1 MDFDRQLRAL
11 CCAAIVL
18 SACARSRL
26 GIDEGP
32 APGGPGVGL
41 PGQGSAGSGA
51 NSGSIPGSGVA
62 GNGSPLAPPGGGAP
76 AVPTAGRDGVPT
88 AGRGT
93 PPPGTGGR
101 PAPPPNT
108 GTAGRNT
115 PPPEGPDA
123 GIFDPLNPQR
133 CASDHPFVLS
143 IDPGGQS
150 GDVQGWLES
159 APQVVFDEYNLPRF
173 SADRWGPDVGGELA
187 LWWSIS
193 SLDDESGGSL
203 YFYAVNGSMEVAH
216 VPVNRFS
223 AIGDARNLMF
233 VSWDVGPVPVGEI
246 AVFHHIPTDRYVA
259 VQVLDLYGT
268 EDGDRRST
276 CAAVD
281 ARWRFAP
288 PGSATF
294 SDILLID

>member
-1 MDFDRQLRAL
+1 MHFDRQLRAL

-18 SACARSRL
+18 AACARSRL

-32 APGGPGVGL
+32 SPGGPGVRL
-41 PGQGSAGSGA
+41 PGQGGAGSGA
-51 NSGSIPGSGVA
+51 SPGSVPGAGVA
-62 GNGSPLAPPGGGAP
+62 GNGSPLAPSGGSGQ
-76 AVPTAGRDGVPT
+76 AVPTAGRGDVPT
-88 AGRGT
+88 AGRGN
-93 PPPGTGGR
+93 PPPGTAGR

-108 GTAGRNT
+108 GGAG
-115 PPPEGPDA
+115 GDA
-123 GIFDPLNPQR
+123 PQAGMTGGDPFDPLNPQR

-159 APQVVFDEYNLPRF
+159 APQVVFDEYNIPRF
-173 SADRWGPDVGGELA
+173 SVDGPAPEDDGELA

-193 SLDDESGGSL
+193 SLDDARGGSL
-203 YFYAVNGSMEVAH
+203 YFYAVNGAMEVAH
-216 VPVNRFS
+216 VAVNRFS
-223 AIGDARNLMF
+223 AIGDARNLPF
-233 VSWDVGPVPVGEI
+233 SSWEVGPVPVGEI
-246 AVFHHIPTDRYVA
+246 AVFHHIPTDRFVA

-268 EDGDRRST
+268 EDGERRST

-281 ARWRFAP
+281 ARWKFAAR
-288 PGSATF
+288 GSANF

>member
-1 MDFDRQLRAL
+1 MRFDRQLRAL

-26 GIDEGP
+26 GVDEGP
-32 APGGPGVGL
+32 APGTPSVGPG
-41 PGQGSAGSGA
+41 PGSAGSGA
-51 NSGSIPGSGVA
+51 NSGSVPGVGIA
-62 GNGSPLAPPGGGAP
+62 GNGSPFAPSGGGGQ
-76 AVPTAGRDGVPT
+76 AVPTAGRGDVPT
-88 AGRGT
+88 A
-93 PPPGTGGR
+93 PSPGTGAR

-108 GTAGRNT
+108 GNAGSDA
-115 PPPEGPDA
+115 PQAGMPGPEP
-123 GIFDPLNPQR
+123 FDPLNPRR

-150 GDVQGWLES
+150 GEVQGWLES
-159 APQVVFDEYNLPRF
+159 APQVVFDEYNIPRF
-173 SADRWGPDVGGELA
+173 SMDGPTHDDDGELA

-193 SLDDESGGSL
+193 SLDNNGGSL
-203 YFYAVNGSMEVAH
+203 YFYAVNRSMEVAH
-216 VPVNRFS
+216 VAVNRFS
-223 AIGDARNLMF
+223 AIGDARGLPF

-246 AVFHHIPTDRYVA
+246 AVFHHIPTDRFVA

-268 EDGDRRST
+268 EDGDRRET

-288 PGSATF
+288 PGTADF
-294 SDILLID
+294 SDILLLK